1 MSKLPKIFVLD
12 TNIILHDNR
21 AIHHFQEN
29 DIVIPIAVIE
39 ELDKFKKGD
48 EEINYHAREFVRQLD
63 KLAEKRLFTK
73 PIPLGKNL
81 GTIKIEMNHPFPEG
95 MEKCFMD
102 DIQDHRIIST
112 ALWVRDNNPD
122 RYVALVTKDLNMR
135 MKAKAIGLN
144 AEDYLT
150 DRIDEERLY
159 EVEKGIIETDEIEPS
174 LVQKMAYSTGNIPLR
189 DLHWETPKANQL
201 YKIHWGNGSAKE
213 TVCARYDDTSRSL
226 VFVRKQRAAGI
237 SPRNDE
243 QKFAMDAC
251 MNPEI
256 ELVALTGGPGTGKTL
271 IALAAAI
278 AQERRYEQIILAR
291 PVIPM
296 GNQDVGFLPGD
307 AEKKVGPYMLPL
319 LDNLNVIKEAL
330 GTTSKEVKRIEGLS
344 ESGKLEI
351 SPLAYIRGRS
361 LSKVYFIIDEAQN
374 LTPHE
379 IKTIITRAGEGTK
392 IVFTGDVFQIDQPY
406 LDMYSNGLT
415 HLKEKM
421 SGVPIFQHV
430 NLKKGERSKLSEL
443 AGKLL

>member
-12 TNIILHDNR
+12 TNIILHDSR
-21 AIHHFQEN
+21 AIYHFQEN
-29 DIVIPIAVIE
+29 DLVIPIAVIE

-81 GTIKIEMNHPFPEG
+81 GNIKIEMNHPFPDG

-112 ALWVRDNNPD
+112 ALWVRDNYPE

-150 DRIDEERLY
+150 DRIAEERLS
-159 EVEKGIIETDEIEPS
+159 EVERDVVDIDDMAPG
-174 LVQKMAYSTGNIPLR
+174 LVQKMVYNTGNIPLK
-189 DLHWETPKANQL
+189 DLHWDTPKANQL
-201 YKIHWGNGSAKE
+201 YRIHWGDEAGKE
-213 TVCARYDDTSRSL
+213 TVCARYDEASRSL
-226 VFVRKQRAAGI
+226 VFVKKQRSAGI

-251 MNPEI
+251 LNPEI

-278 AQERRYEQIILAR
+278 GQEKRYDQIILSR

-319 LDNLNVIKEAL
+319 MDNLNVIKEAL
-330 GTTSKEVKRIEGLS
+330 GPMSKEVKKIESLS

-361 LSKVYFIIDEAQN
+361 LSKVYFIVDEAQN

-379 IKTIITRAGEGTK
+379 IKTIITRAGEGTN

-421 SGVPIFQHV
+421 SGVPLFEHV
-430 NLKKGERSKLSEL
+430 NLKKGERSRLSEL

>member
-29 DIVIPIAVIE
+29 DLVIPIAVIE

-174 LVQKMAYSTGNIPLR
+174 LVQKMAYSTGNIPLK

-201 YKIHWGNGSAKE
+201 YKIHWGNGSGKE

-226 VFVRKQRAAGI
+226 VFVKKQRAAGI

-243 QKFAMDAC
+243 QKFAIEAC
-251 MNPEI
+251 LNKEI
-256 ELVALTGGPGTGKTL
+256 RLVSLTGGAGTGKTL
-271 IALAAAI
+271 LALAAALE
-278 AQERRYEQIILAR
+278 QERDYEQIILSR
-291 PVIPM
+291 PTVIL
-296 GNQDVGFLPGD
+296 GNQEIGFLPGD
-307 AEKKVGPYMLPL
+307 EKAKMGPFIQPL
-319 LDNLNVIKEAL
+319 MDNLNVIRNVFKPGSKQAQRIDAMLKE
-330 GTTSKEVKRIEGLS
+330 E
-344 ESGKLEI
+344 KLLI

-361 LSKVYFIIDEAQN
+361 LGNVFFIIDEAQN

-392 IVFTGDVFQIDQPY
+392 MVFTGDLFQIDQPY
-406 LDMYSNGLT
+406 LDIYSNGLT
-415 HLKEKM
+415 HLGEKM
-421 SGVPIFQHV
+421 AGQPLFEHI
-430 NLKKGERSKLSEL
+430 NLRKGERSELSDL
-443 AGKLL
+443 ASRLL